1 MLENIAII
9 DATMIVGVLF
19 AEAVGRGFGIKQGLL
34 LGRWMLIW
42 GLTSLLPFSI
52 SSILA
57 LASSEVSIFFAGIG
71 FIGFT
76 GWFLVVCLA
85 RATAKEMTEHQIV
98 VREEELEGYLKN
110 GWYVVAVLQ
119 SGRVVIE

>member
-19 AEAVGRGFGIKQGLL
+19 AEAVGRAFGIKQGQL
-34 LGRWMLIW
+34 LGRWMLVW

-57 LASSEVSIFFAGIG
+57 LANSEVSIFFAGVG

-76 GWFLVVCLA
+76 GWFLFISLT
-85 RATAKEMTEHQIV
+85 RATEKGMTEHQIV
-98 VREEELEGYLKN
+98 IREEELEGYLN
-110 GWYVVAVLQ
+110 QGWCVVAVLQ
-119 SGRVVIE
+119 SGKVVIE